1 MQKFISHIRHSSNTD
16 LFPPQNINKRSYGS
30 LIQKIKCWNVHPAML
45 PSTSRYPVG
54 GGKNKTNTT
63 QMSSQKKTFSKEQG
77 EIQSHS
83 SGWTVS
89 YYKLQIFSSVC
100 LSTARTCGENLWHF
114 IMVGLGEGRGFS
126 VRSGSGNYL
135 LFSPV
140 LQHVF
145 SFTANVAIILP
156 TESWLAETVLN

>member
-1 MQKFISHIRHSSNTD
+1 MKKFISHIRHGTNTD
-16 LFPPQNINKRSYGS
+16 LFPPQNTNRRSYGS
-30 LIQKIKCWNVHPAML
+30 LIQKIKCWNVHPTML

-54 GGKNKTNTT
+54 KKNKTNITH
-63 QMSSQKKTFSKEQG
+63 MSSQKKTFREEQG

-83 SGWTVS
+83 SGRNVS

-126 VRSGSGNYL
+126 VRSGSGSYL
-135 LFSPV
+135 LFSSV
-140 LQHVF
+140 LQHAF
-145 SFTANVAIILP
+145 SFPA
-156 TESWLAETVLN
+156 